1 MTVSAPDT
9 SGIDLDELALAGD
22 FDMTAWG
29 DGSGSRAAVFK
40 KYRDE
45 QPVTFLP
52 EFEIPGFPQGP
63 GFWSVTR
70 FDDVMHVSRNP
81 ELFGSSL
88 GTNIP
93 DLPVEILEFYGSMIN
108 MDAPR
113 HTRMRLIVNKAFTP
127 KRVAA
132 IDHDVRVK
140 ARQIVAAAAPLGE
153 CDFVETIAA
162 QLPLQI
168 ICEMMGI
175 PRDQWHRIFELTNI
189 ILGGGDRELVADFE
203 TLMNATLEMSAIASA
218 VGEDRLANPRDDLVS
233 AMMHAEVDGE
243 RLSPMEMASFFI
255 LLAAA
260 GNETTRNAISHG
272 TWLLHEHPEQK
283 ADWMANVEEVTPT
296 AIEEIVRYASP
307 VIHFRRTAMED
318 TEVGGVP
325 VAKGDKVV
333 MWYES
338 ANRDERHFED
348 PYRFDIRRSPN
359 EHVGFGG
366 GGPHFCLGANLARR
380 EIATMFDE
388 LFRWLPD
395 LEPTASP
402 DYLRSN
408 FIHGIKRMPCRFTPA
423 EVPVELD
430 DDPAPAPGGPHA

>member
-1 MTVSAPDT
+1 MTTTEPDT
-9 SGIDLDELALAGD
+9 SGIDLDETKLGGD
-22 FDMTAWG
+22 FDMEMWG
-29 DGSGSRAAVFK
+29 DGSGTRAAVFK

-45 QPVTFLP
+45 RPVTFLP

-70 FDDVMHVSRNP
+70 FDDVMTVSRHP
-81 ELFGSSL
+81 ELFGSAL

-127 KRVAA
+127 KMVAR
-132 IDHDVRVK
+132 IEDDVRTK
-140 ARQIVAAAAPLGE
+140 ARAIVRDVAPLGE

-162 QLPLQI
+162 QLPLRI

-175 PRDQWHRIFELTNI
+175 PTDKWHRIFELTNI
-189 ILGGGDRELVADFE
+189 ILGGGDRELVADFA
-203 TLMNATLEMSAIASA
+203 TLLDATLEMSAIAQA
-218 VGEDRLANPRDDLVS
+218 VGEDRLANPQDDLVS
-233 AMMHAEVDGE
+233 AMMAAEVDGE
-243 RLSPMEMASFFI
+243 RLSPAEMASFFI

-272 TWLLHEHPEQK
+272 TWLLHEHPDQK
-283 ADWMANVEEVTPT
+283 AEWMANPDELSASAV
-296 AIEEIVRYASP
+296 EEIVRWASP
-307 VIHFRRTAMED
+307 VIHFRRTAMDD
-318 TEVGGVP
+318 TEIGGTAI
-325 VAKGDKVV
+325 AKGDKVV

-338 ANRDERHFED
+338 ANRDERHFDE
-348 PYRFDIRRSPN
+348 PYRFDIRRDPN
-359 EHVGFGG
+359 EHVGFGA

-380 EIATMFDE
+380 EIRVMFEE

-395 LEPTASP
+395 LHPTAPP

-408 FIHGIKRMPCRFTPA
+408 FIHGIKRMPCTFTPT
-423 EVPVELD
+423 EVPEAAD
-430 DDPAPAPGGPHA
+430 A